1 MNLPVDIK
9 DLKDKVV
16 VITGAGGVICSE
28 LAKAFA
34 AAGAR
39 VALLDLTR
47 EKTASHL
54 VKLETAAFAPE
65 YAGILV
71 SGLNAFIEDIL
82 IILQPLPPAGM
93 P

>member
-39 VALLDLTR
+39 VALLDLTK
-47 EKTASHL
+47 EKAERFAGEIVKAGGTARG
-54 VKLETAAFAPE
+54 
-65 YAGILV
+65 Y
-71 SGLNAFIEDIL
+71 
-82 IILQPLPPAGM
+82 
-93 P
+93 